1 VHVPYAQ
8 PAMLKVGI
16 KSPGAI
22 LRGFCVSP
30 VGESPKLQI
39 SWSPRQK
46 GVQFRCGQE
55 KYSILFVFRTLPV
68 SPMLSGLYGMP
79 KTQLLQSLNLPYRY
93 GGGGQPQNVPLEQP
107 LPEQHSP
114 YWCAK
119 LLSGYHSGRPGAFAT
134 RVASCASI
142 SVNCAA
148 AALST
153 GCSRSSDGW

>member
-1 VHVPYAQ
+1 MHVPYAQ

-93 GGGGQPQNVPLEQP
+93 GGGGNRKTCHLSSLFRNNTRPTGARSCSPDTTP
-107 LPEQHSP
+107 AAPERSP
-114 YWCAK
+114 
-119 LLSGYHSGRPGAFAT
+119 R
-134 RVASCASI
+134 ASPAAPASP
-142 SVNCAA
+142 
-148 AALST
+148 
-153 GCSRSSDGW
+153 